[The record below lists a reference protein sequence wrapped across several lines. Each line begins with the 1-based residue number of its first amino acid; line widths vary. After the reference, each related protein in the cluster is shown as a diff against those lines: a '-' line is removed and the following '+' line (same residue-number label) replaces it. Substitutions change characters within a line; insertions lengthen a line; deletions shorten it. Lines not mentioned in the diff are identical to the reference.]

1 MDSDFPEFDEV
12 YYKVLL
18 PENPN
23 RFDILAANANFNI
36 YHSDLWNGTGK
47 RFAEMIVQEC
57 VDMCDAYGMPDGTSP
72 VARIISKVIKRKFGM
87 DE

>member
-23 RFDILAANANFNI
+23 KFDIMAAKSNFNI
-36 YHSDLWNGTGK
+36 YHHDLWIGTGK
-47 RFAEMIVQEC
+47 RFAEMIVNEC
-57 VDMCDAYGMPDGTSP
+57 IKACPHEDG
-72 VARIISKVIKRKFGM
+72 RNHIRKYF
-87 DE
+87 EVELNEPEN